1 MYPPVA
7 YYNQAM
13 SGGSGGS
20 AGTGGGGGGGG
31 GAGGMFFAPY
41 SGAPVYYTAPLLP
54 RDEGT
59 LQEYIKKQM

>member
-7 YYNQAM
+7 YYNQPI
-13 SGGSGGS
+13 SGGGS
-20 AGTGGGGGGGG
+20 
-31 GAGGMFFAPY
+31 GGMFFAPY
-41 SGAPVYYTAPLLP
+41 SGTSVYYPAPILP